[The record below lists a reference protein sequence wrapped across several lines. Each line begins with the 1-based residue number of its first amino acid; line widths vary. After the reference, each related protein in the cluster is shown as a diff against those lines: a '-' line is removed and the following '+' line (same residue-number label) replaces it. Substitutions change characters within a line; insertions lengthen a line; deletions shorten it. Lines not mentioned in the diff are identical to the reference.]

1 MRTSRILF
9 AFVSLTGLFACA
21 PSTGAPEDELVGT
34 ASAAVQGTCGGKS
47 WVGVAPGCPQVSGW
61 AVDPIFPGA
70 PAPLDGYCGYRWDGS
85 VAPQDALLNLT
96 ASAVADLAEDCP
108 VIVPQAATSTAAPYD
123 ETLAHSLRA
132 SLQEQVG
139 TVDRVGLRR
148 TPDAAPVRVVVIDSA
163 PDALPAGPI
172 VAGNDRHGDTL
183 AGIIGDITCGADG
196 CAALVGSALALPW
209 VDEATFA
216 SAGGHVG
223 RPSDLARAL
232 WQAYLTA
239 EAQPERLILNLSLG
253 WEDAP
258 GIADC
263 GDDPAQM
270 TTPVRAVYDVI
281 EHLACGGALV
291 IAAAGNDAGGPHPP
305 SGMMCPARWEAAPLG
320 DRCHELAGAPRV
332 HAVGGLDYAGQPL
345 ALTRPGGRPRLAA
358 TALGGVGWASTAP
371 VPPPL
376 TGTSVAAAVVSA
388 VSAVVWSERP
398 DLSAHQVIAA
408 LHEGGLPSGPADVCP
423 AAPEPCEA
431 RRVSLCTALAQVGV
445 GPLPCA
451 PAPDRPTSSPPLA
464 ALASVSLSLALATVP
479 PAQAYVATAAP
490 VADPGLLPRW
500 DAPAPALSGGAFPQ
514 PIVPVCPSCTYSTNQ
529 GTAVLYARTSVP
541 LTQATLVLDTGSSLV
556 AAPLS
561 SGSLAPGSYQVGV
574 TAAPAGVWRAFLT
587 GYDTGGN
594 SALTQEILI
603 AP

>member
-1 MRTSRILF
+1 MRTPRILF

-21 PSTGAPEDELVGT
+21 PSIGALEDELVGS
-34 ASAAVQGTCGGKS
+34 ASAAVQGTCGGTS
-47 WVGVAPGCPQVSGW
+47 WVGVAPGCLPVSGW

-70 PAPLDGYCGYRWDGS
+70 PAPLDGYCGYRWNDS
-85 VAPQDALLNLT
+85 VTLQAALANLT
-96 ASAVADLAEDCP
+96 APTSSVTELAEDCP

-123 ETLAHSLRA
+123 EPLALSLRA
-132 SLQEQVG
+132 GLQEQVG
-139 TVDRVGLRR
+139 TVDRVDLRR

-172 VAGNDRHGDTL
+172 VVGNDRHGDTL
-183 AGIIGDITCGADG
+183 AGIIGDITCGAEG

-209 VDEATFA
+209 LDEATFT

-232 WQAYLTA
+232 WQAHLTA
-239 EAQPERLILNLSLG
+239 EGQPERLILNLSLG

-270 TTPVRAVYDVI
+270 TTPVRAVYEVI

-320 DRCHELAGAPRV
+320 GRCHELAGAPRV
-332 HAVGGLDYAGQPL
+332 HAVGGLDHAGQPL

-358 TALGGVGWASTAP
+358 TALGGVSWASTALI
-371 VPPPL
+371 PPPL
-376 TGTSVAAAVVSA
+376 TGTSVAAAVVSG

-398 DLSAHQVIAA
+398 DLSAREVIDA
-408 LHEGGLPSGPADVCP
+408 LHEGGLPAGLADVCP
-423 AAPEPCEA
+423 AGAPEPCEA

-451 PAPDRPTSSPPLA
+451 PAPDRPTSSPPLT
-464 ALASVSLSLALATVP
+464 ALASVSLSLALAAIP
-479 PAQAYVATAAP
+479 PSHTSAPTAEAVANP
-490 VADPGLLPRW
+490 RLLPRW
-500 DAPAPALSGGAFPQ
+500 DAPAPALSGGTFPQ
-514 PIVPVCPSCTYSTNQ
+514 PIVPVCPSCTYSTIQ

-541 LTQATLVLDTGSSLV
+541 LTQATLVLDT
-556 AAPLS
+556 APD
-561 SGSLAPGSYQVGV
+561 SYRVDIS
-574 TAAPAGVWRAFLT
+574 AAPAGVWRAFLT

-603 AP
+603 AQ